1 MNHESVLTDLQSWQ
15 RDEED
20 TREDV
25 RESFHFLDDKN
36 GQWEKSVWDRKKN
49 SPRYTF
55 DKCNHVVDLICGPIE
70 ESSFSIKTSPANLNG
85 DAQFC
90 EKLNDIIRGIEKTS
104 GANDI
109 YNRSIRKVVKGGFDA
124 WLPETRYKPG
134 SFNQEFVFKQISN
147 AVDRVWI
154 SPDSVEPDSSDA
166 KCSVMLTFIPW
177 GKYQER
183 YPDAEIKDLNESQL
197 DVDDGVQWD
206 RYWYKPEGVTIGTY
220 FYERQEEVKLALLDN
235 GAVIE
240 LNDTVVERLNIE
252 GRKIVKERKDKKVK
266 WYSRDFSQKEWLGEA
281 KLLPWKS
288 QPIVTLYG
296 NFDVNENKR
305 TYRGAI
311 LRLMD
316 AQRVLNYAKS
326 REIEEGA
333 LAPRKKIMATRAHF
347 KSKENR
353 AQLSRMNTSSD
364 PVQFYDHVEGVP
376 QPYETGGPQVNPNL
390 NVLSQDMAADIE
402 SIAGKW
408 AAQLGKNP
416 MGQSGVALQS
426 QIDQAALSD
435 TKWGLVL
442 ERAIRRVFTL
452 IIEAMPTI
460 IDVRDRMMAVDEAG
474 NTSFV
479 DVNTPVID
487 EQGYPVFEN
496 GKAKLANEITSDYN
510 VDVTI
515 GPAYGSAQKQA
526 NAALLELAAVKPEV
540 LQRNGDLFM
549 NNIQAPGMQLAV
561 ERERQALLQAGQI
574 PVSQMTDEEKAVM
587 QQQASQPQQPD
598 AAALMAQAEML
609 KGQAQMAKA
618 QVDMENA
625 TTDRLNAET
634 KRLEAMIKAQESGVK
649 IENVQA
655 DTAKKVSEIEKNNA
669 DVVQKQLDTVQKVVG
684 NADVAV
690 VNVQ

>member
-1 MNHESVLTDLQSWQ
+1 MKHSDVLADLQSWQ
-15 RDEED
+15 KDEKD

-25 RESFHFLDDKN
+25 RESFHFLDDKD
-36 GQWEKSVWDRKKN
+36 GQWEQSVWDKKKN

-55 DKCNHVVDLICGPIE
+55 DKCNFIVDLICGPIE
-70 ESSFSIKTSPANLNG
+70 ESTFSIKTSPSNLNG
-85 DAQFC
+85 NSEFC
-90 EKLNDIIRGIEKTS
+90 EQLNGIIRGIERTS
-104 GANDI
+104 DAQDI

-124 WLPETRYKPG
+124 WMPETRYRPG
-134 SFNQEFVFKQISN
+134 SFNQEFVFKQITN

-154 SPDSVEPDSSDA
+154 SPDSIDPTSADA
-166 KCSVMLTFIPW
+166 KCSVLLTFIPW

-183 YPDAEIKDLNESQL
+183 YPKAEIKDLNESQL

-220 FYERQEEVKLALLDN
+220 FYEKAEEVELALLDN
-235 GAVIE
+235 GSVIE
-240 LNDTVVERLNIE
+240 LNKTVAERLE
-252 GRKIVKERKDKKVK
+252 LEDRKVVKTRKDKKSV
-266 WYSRDFSQKEWLGEA
+266 WYSRDFSQKEWLSEP

-288 QPIVTLYG
+288 QPIITLYG
-296 NFDVNENKR
+296 NYDVNENKR
-305 TYRGAI
+305 VYRGAI
-311 LRLMD
+311 LKLMD

-326 REIEEGA
+326 REIEESA
-333 LAPRKKIMATRAHF
+333 LAPRKKIMATRSHF

-353 AQLSRMNTSSD
+353 AQLARMNTSSD
-364 PVQFYDHVEGVP
+364 PVQFYDHVENVP
-376 QPYETGGPQVNPNL
+376 QPYETGGPSVNPQLNL
-390 NVLSQDMAADIE
+390 LSQNMAADIE
-402 SIAGKW
+402 SVAGKW

-416 MGQSGVALQS
+416 MNQSGVALQS

-435 TKWGLVL
+435 TKWGLIL
-442 ERAIRRVFTL
+442 ERAIRRLFTL
-452 IIEAMPTI
+452 IIEAMPSI
-460 IDVRDRMMAVDEAG
+460 IDVQDSLMSIDEAG
-474 NTSFV
+474 KVSFV
-479 DVNTPVID
+479 NVNEPVKD
-487 EQGYPVFEN
+487 EFGVPVYQN
-496 GKAKLANEITSDYN
+496 GSAKLTNEITSDYA

-549 NNIQAPGMQLAV
+549 SNIQAPGMSLAV
-561 ERERQALLQAGQI
+561 ERERQALLQSGQI
-574 PVSQMTDEEKAVM
+574 PVSQMTDEEKEAL
-587 QQQASQPQQPD
+587 QQQANQPQEPD
-598 AAALMAQAEML
+598 ANAILAQAEML

-655 DTAKKVSEIEKNNA
+655 DTAKKVSEIDKNNA
-669 DVVQKQLDTVQKVVG
+669 EVVNKQLDS
-684 NADVAV
+684 
-690 VNVQ
+690 VNKFIG